1 MVEMLTPP
9 WGKHFCKAMFRGM
22 GEFMD

>member
-1 MVEMLTPP
+1 VEMLTPP